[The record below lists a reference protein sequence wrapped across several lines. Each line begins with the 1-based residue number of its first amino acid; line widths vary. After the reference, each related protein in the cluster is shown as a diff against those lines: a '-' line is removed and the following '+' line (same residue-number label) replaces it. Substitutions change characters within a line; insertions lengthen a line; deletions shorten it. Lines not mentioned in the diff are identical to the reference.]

1 MKILNRKKKKQSH
14 LPGTKIGI
22 YILIVLLFIAVLS
35 VSFSGC
41 KTSGKLSHDAN
52 ESVESETTFASE
64 KDKLTPVAIP
74 GDSAKFRALFECD
87 SLNNVL
93 MIAISEGKSKNM
105 SSSVSFKNG
114 QLDYSATTKPDT
126 VFVKST
132 DKIFKQKTKKTITVH
147 ITKTVKQYG
156 FLWWSG
162 LISWFIITATVVI
175 KIARIPGIKKV
186 FKFIFK

>member
-1 MKILNRKKKKQSH
+1 MTTLNKKKKRQKTSQEFR
-14 LPGTKIGI
+14 ISMFI
-22 YILIVLLFIAVLS
+22 IAVLCVMAILS
-35 VSFSGC
+35 VLSGC
-41 KTSGKLSHDAN
+41 KSSQQMS
-52 ESVESETTFASE
+52 ESSSSETLISE

-74 GDSAKFRALFECD
+74 GDSTKFRALFECD

-105 SSSVSFKNG
+105 SSSVSFRNG

-132 DKIFKQKTKKTITVH
+132 DKIFKQKTKKTITIH
-147 ITKTVKQYG
+147 ITKVVKQYG

-162 LISWFIITATVVI
+162 LVSWIIITATVVI
-175 KIARIPGIKKV
+175 KIARIPGVKKA
-186 FKFIFK
+186 FKFIYK

>member
-1 MKILNRKKKKQSH
+1 MKTSNRKKKKPNH
-14 LPGTKIGI
+14 LQGTKVSI
-22 YILIVLLFIAVLS
+22 YVLLLLLMLATLS
-35 VSFSGC
+35 VWLSGC
-41 KTSGKLSHDAN
+41 KTSDRLPRAKN
-52 ESVESETTFASE
+52 ESTESETLISE

-74 GDSAKFRALFECD
+74 GDSTKFRALFECD

-105 SSSVSFKNG
+105 SSSVSFRNG

-132 DKIFKQKTKKTITVH
+132 DKIFKQKTKKTITIH
-147 ITKTVKQYG
+147 ITKVVKQYG

-162 LISWFIITATVVI
+162 LVSWIIITATVVI
-175 KIARIPGIKKV
+175 KIARIPGVKKA
-186 FKFIFK
+186 FKFIYK